1 MIMIVSHQ
9 LKLKDLD
16 IAITIRSMWRQS
28 RMVLYVGVVVLYVDI
43 PIVLLPCIS

>member
-16 IAITIRSMWRQS
+16 IAIRSMRKQS
-28 RMVLYVGVVVLYVDI
+28 RMVLYVGVFTLIFGKQPLV
-43 PIVLLPCIS
+43 